1 MKKLN
6 NLKYKLQFTTAA
18 TVSTLF
24 NAKTAFAAA
33 DGGEVEEKVTDA
45 ANQVQGILT
54 GLIVT
59 VGICVAIFIILKR
72 LPSADDP
79 REKSEVF
86 KSVGRV
92 IGMVAL
98 AAAIVWIL
106 PWVYNLFT

>member
-1 MKKLN
+1 M
-6 NLKYKLQFTTAA
+6 QFTAA
-18 TVSTLF
+18 TTIPTLF
-24 NAKTAFAAA
+24 NAKTAFAAS

-54 GLIVT
+54 GLIVI
-59 VGICVAIFIILKR
+59 VGICVALFIIIKR

-86 KSVGRV
+86 KSIGRV
-92 IGMVAL
+92 ISMVAL
-98 AAAIVWIL
+98 GAAIVWIL

>member
-1 MKKLN
+1 M
-6 NLKYKLQFTTAA
+6 QFTAAA

-33 DGGEVEEKVTDA
+33 DGGEVEEKVTNA
-45 ANQVQGILT
+45 AEQVQGILT

-106 PWVYNLFT
+106 PWVYGLFT

>member
-1 MKKLN
+1 
-6 NLKYKLQFTTAA
+6 
-18 TVSTLF
+18 
-24 NAKTAFAAA
+24 

-54 GLIVT
+54 GLIVI
-59 VGICVAIFIILKR
+59 VGICVALFIIIKR

-86 KSVGRV
+86 KSIGRV
-92 IGMVAL
+92 ISMVAL
-98 AAAIVWIL
+98 GAAIVWIL